1 MNELFLK
8 RYVSNL
14 FHGIQKNI
22 VNMLEKENDV
32 VLLKH
37 QTEYVKGLREI
48 IGLLTFTLTKI
59 EDIYYKYFL
68 YPRLQ
73 QIKNKVQCT

>member
-1 MNELFLK
+1 MTTIFFK

-14 FHGIQKNI
+14 FIGIQKN
-22 VNMLEKENDV
+22 VRNMLESDVTYSKNQKEYD
-32 VLLKH
+32 
-37 QTEYVKGLREI
+37 KGMREI

-73 QIKNKVQCT
+73 

>member
-1 MNELFLK
+1 MTTIFFK
-8 RYVSNL
+8 SYVSNL
-14 FHGIQKNI
+14 FIGIQKN
-22 VNMLEKENDV
+22 VRNMLENDV
-32 VLLKH
+32 TYSKN
-37 QTEYVKGLREI
+37 QKEYDKGMREI

-73 QIKNKVQCT
+73 QISHSHDL

>member
-1 MNELFLK
+1 MTTIFWK
-8 RYVSNL
+8 KYVSNL
-14 FHGIQKNI
+14 FIGIQKNVHNI
-22 VNMLEKENDV
+22 LENDV
-32 VLLKH
+32 IYLKN
-37 QTEYVKGLREI
+37 QREYDKGLREI

-73 QIKNKVQCT
+73 QISQDI

>member
-1 MNELFLK
+1 MTTIFLK

-14 FHGIQKNI
+14 FLGIQKN
-22 VNMLEKENDV
+22 VRNMLHMCENDV
-32 VLLKH
+32 TYLKNER
-37 QTEYVKGLREI
+37 EYDKGLKEI

-73 QIKNKVQCT
+73 QITHSI

>member
-1 MNELFLK
+1 
-8 RYVSNL
+8 
-14 FHGIQKNI
+14 
-22 VNMLEKENDV
+22 MLESDVTYSKNQKEYD
-32 VLLKH
+32 
-37 QTEYVKGLREI
+37 KGMREI

-73 QIKNKVQCT
+73 QISHSHDL